1 MKREDVP
8 FLGDERALLSG
19 WLDWHRETVHVKC
32 EGIGEE
38 DAWRAP
44 LPASPLTSVAG
55 LVSHLTAVESYWFER
70 VVAGLDV
77 ALHWTDQDPD
87 LEWRRQPGVTVSQL
101 LQRYRRQC
109 DLSRELAGDL
119 DLDGVCAGWR
129 SGSAVSVRW
138 VLLHM
143 IEETARHNGHLD
155 AVRELVDGVVG
166 E

>member
-1 MKREDVP
+1 MSRLDVP
-8 FLGDERALLSG
+8 YTGDERGLLVG

-32 EGIGEE
+32 AGLAEE

-44 LPASPLTSVAG
+44 LPSSPLTSAAG
-55 LVSHLTAVESYWFER
+55 LVSHLTAVESYWFEEI
-70 VVAGLDV
+70 VAGLD
-77 ALHWTDQDPD
+77 APAHWSADDPD
-87 LEWRRQPGVTVSQL
+87 LEWRRVPGATL
-101 LQRYRRQC
+101 EGNLRRYRHQC
-109 DLSRELAGDL
+109 AVSRAILERADVG
-119 DLDGVCAGWR
+119 GICAGR
-129 SGSAVSVRW
+129 RHGDEVSVRW

>member
-1 MKREDVP
+1 MTRSDVP
-8 FLGDERALLSG
+8 FLGDERALLLG

-32 EGIGEE
+32 AGLAEE
-38 DAWRAP
+38 DAWRTP
-44 LPASPLTSVAG
+44 LPASPLTSAAG

-77 ALHWTDQDPD
+77 PVPWSAGDDD
-87 LEWRRQPGVTVSQL
+87 ADWRRVPGATL
-101 LQRYRRQC
+101 AGNLDRYRRQC
-109 DLSRELAGDL
+109 DVSRALMRDVDLAGTA
-119 DLDGVCAGWR
+119 AGLR
-129 SGSAVSVRW
+129 HGEPVSVRW

>member
-1 MKREDVP
+1 MSRPELP
-8 FLGDERALLSG
+8 FVGDERALVSA

-32 EGIGEE
+32 AGLGEQ

-44 LPASPLTSVAG
+44 LPASPLTSAAG
-55 LVSHLTAVESYWFER
+55 LVSHLTSVESYWFER

-77 ALHWTDQDPD
+77 PLHWTEEDPD
-87 LEWRRQPGVTVSQL
+87 LEWRRRPGDSLDAVL
-101 LQRYRRQC
+101 ARYRAQC
-109 DLSRELAGDL
+109 AVSRRIVAGL
-119 DLDGVCAGWR
+119 DLGATCAGR
-129 SGSAVSVRW
+129 RHGNVVSVRW